1 MFLGMRVFVRGAA
14 KVIIME
20 REDWMI
26 FIKYVANGVLHCN
39 SCSFAICLIYGKESF
54 IHCLVATKHAPSHI
68 GKKETEGWEQSGRY
82 ALAVSLLQ

>member
-1 MFLGMRVFVRGAA
+1 MFLGMRVFIKGFA

-39 SCSFAICLIYGKESF
+39 SCSFAFCLIYRKES
-54 IHCLVATKHAPSHI
+54 IIPRLVAMKLPPPQTWAKR
-68 GKKETEGWEQSGRY
+68 KLKEGQNYRY
-82 ALAVSLLQ
+82 TLDVNLLQ